1 MFVGDA
7 QRGVAMIR
15 NLMRLPY
22 LLHPFTSFVII
33 SGMNTHTRPSPHA
46 ISVLVLALLA
56 FGLSAMISR
65 VVFERLPH
73 LEDEV
78 TYLFQAKIFARG
90 EVVAPLF
97 EPNQAYWQP
106 FVIEHDG
113 TRFGKYPP
121 GWPALLG
128 IGIGLGAAWWVNA
141 TMAALTVVLVYRLA
155 TDIYDHDTGL
165 IASVLMTF
173 SPMALLLNATFMSHT
188 SALTFGLLFMWA
200 YLRMTRDDGM
210 QWGALAGFALGAMAA
225 NRPLSAV
232 AIATPFVL
240 WSGVRVLKAVLN
252 KHAETFRTTLPALMT
267 LSACA
272 ILVASSIFWFNWA
285 TTGNPSANLYT
296 MVPGWE
302 YDTVGFGETI
312 GRNGHSLMKGVQ
324 FARYDLSVTAADLF
338 GWQAGRWSPM
348 QTRWVVGIAPEGMV
362 ADSYWPVIGLS
373 LLILPLGIVIGLRR
387 VWGYGWGLVGTV
399 WVLKVVDYN
408 YTNPEAW
415 AAFGIGWALIGF
427 AIVAWQNEERPV
439 WTWLL
444 FGVLFSIVAA
454 HMAYWIG
461 SQRYSTRYYFEAV
474 GAAAILA
481 AIPIAALAK
490 RGEVGRSLAYGLLL
504 VACVYSYTQYSVP
517 RISGLRGFNRV
528 TAEVFDGIEAR
539 RTGDAPVFV
548 LITGVEGRWR
558 TRGPLMTVSSPFLDN
573 DIEFAYIE
581 GEDPDA
587 RAQVLSRAVGR
598 QVIEMGAR
606 LHDVWFMD
614 TCMDTDGCDIVNQI
628 DNPTLLT
635 TRYGG

>member
-1 MFVGDA
+1 
-7 QRGVAMIR
+7 
-15 NLMRLPY
+15 
-22 LLHPFTSFVII
+22 
-33 SGMNTHTRPSPHA
+33 MNTHTRLPLQT
-46 ISVLVLALLA
+46 IIVLALAFLA
-56 FGLSAMISR
+56 FGLSATISR

-78 TYLFQAKIFARG
+78 TYLFQAKVFARG
-90 EVVAPLF
+90 QVVAPLY
-97 EPNQAYWQP
+97 EPAQAYWQP

-128 IGIGLGAAWWVNA
+128 IGVALGATWWVNA
-141 TMAALTVVLVYRLA
+141 TMAALTVVLVYRLGA
-155 TDIYDHDTGL
+155 DIYGRDAGL
-165 IASVLMTF
+165 IAAVLMTI

-188 SALTFGLLFMWA
+188 SALTFAMAFMWC
-200 YLRMTRDDGM
+200 YLRMSRATRHH
-210 QWGALAGFALGAMAA
+210 QRTPWAAVAGVALGAMAA

-240 WSGVRVLKAVLN
+240 WSGVRVLKACFN
-252 KHAETFRTTLPALMT
+252 KHGESFRATVPSLVTLA
-267 LSACA
+267 ACA
-272 ILVASSIFWFNWA
+272 FVVALSIFWFNWA
-285 TTGNPSANLYT
+285 TTGDVSANLYT
-296 MVPGWE
+296 MIPGWE
-302 YDTVGFGETI
+302 YDKVGFGPDI
-312 GRNGHSLMKGVQ
+312 GRNGHNLTKGVQ

-348 QTRWVVGIAPEGMV
+348 QTRWVVGIAPDGMV
-362 ADSYWPVIGLS
+362 ADSYWPVAGLS
-373 LLILPLGIVIGLRR
+373 LMILPLGIAIGLRR
-387 VWGYGWGLVGTV
+387 TSGFVWTAVGLMWALNAGN
-399 WVLKVVDYN
+399 YN
-408 YTNPEAW
+408 YTQPEAW
-415 AAFGIGWALIGF
+415 AAFGITWALLGL
-427 AIVAWQNEERPV
+427 AMVAWRHEERAV

-474 GAAAILA
+474 GAAAILTA
-481 AIPIAALAK
+481 LPLAALAK
-490 RGEVGRSLAYGLLL
+490 RGEIGRSLAYGALL

-528 TAEVFDGIEAR
+528 TAEIFDGIEAR
-539 RTGDAPVFV
+539 RAGDAPVFV
-548 LITGVEGRWR
+548 LVTGVDGRWR
-558 TRGPLMTVSSPFLDN
+558 TRGALMTVSSPFLDN

-581 GEDPDA
+581 GDDPDA

-606 LHDVWFMD
+606 LHDVWFLD
-614 TCMDTDGCDIVNQI
+614 TCVAPEECDIVNEI